1 MNDPVWV
8 AGLTRARAAQKYE
21 LESIHVLAPLRDKD
35 GVAPLV
41 LQTSTGFL
49 RSPTFMEAALELCL
63 RHLHKVDAPKPKDCY
78 MTLQAL
84 LADRAKAA
92 LQLPGRYIPMADGT
106 VIDAAPAWQKDAT
119 PTVPLENGSTGS
131 PRQPESMEC
140 LPESPRTP
148 GNAEM
153 SLESPRLSDDAARLL
168 ELPQLPDC
176 TFGLLP
182 GAGSSES
189 PRLPNDAGDP
199 LETPHS
205 AGGASAGTAAS
216 LSKRARRR
224 AFLKARKR
232 HKRHA

>member
-1 MNDPVWV
+1 MSVARLNDPVWL
-8 AGLTRARAAQKYE
+8 AGLSRARATQKCE
-21 LESIHVLAPLRDKD
+21 FECIHVLAPLRDKN
-35 GVAPLV
+35 GVAPVV

-92 LQLPGRYIPMADGT
+92 LRLPGRYIPTADGT
-106 VIDAAPAWQKDAT
+106 VIDAAPATPTALDAT
-119 PTVPLENGSTGS
+119 AGSS
-131 PRQPESMEC
+131 E
-140 LPESPRTP
+140 LPRTP
-148 GNAEM
+148 GNTETP
-153 SLESPRLSDDAARLL
+153 LESPRLSDDAARLL
-168 ELPQLPDC
+168 ELPQLPDY

-199 LETPHS
+199 LETSYS
-205 AGGASAGTAAS
+205 APEALAGTAAS

-232 HKRHA
+232 YKGQA

>member
-1 MNDPVWV
+1 MAARMNDPVWV

-35 GVAPLV
+35 GVAPVV

-106 VIDAAPAWQKDAT
+106 VIDATPAWHNKDEAT
-119 PTVPLENGSTGS
+119 SPTAPLETTEGSMES

-140 LPESPRTP
+140 LLDSPRTP
-148 GNAEM
+148 
-153 SLESPRLSDDAARLL
+153 
-168 ELPQLPDC
+168 
-176 TFGLLP
+176 
-182 GAGSSES
+182 
-189 PRLPNDAGDP
+189 
-199 LETPHS
+199 
-205 AGGASAGTAAS
+205 
-216 LSKRARRR
+216 
-224 AFLKARKR
+224 
-232 HKRHA
+232 

>member
-1 MNDPVWV
+1 MSIARMNDPVWV

-35 GVAPLV
+35 GVAPVV
-41 LQTSTGFL
+41 LQTSTGYL
-49 RSPTFMEAALELCL
+49 RSPTFMEPALELCL

-92 LQLPGRYIPMADGT
+92 LRLPGRYIPTADGT
-106 VIDAAPAWQKDAT
+106 VIDAAPATALDAT
-119 PTVPLENGSTGS
+119 AGSS
-131 PRQPESMEC
+131 E
-140 LPESPRTP
+140 LPRTP
-148 GNAEM
+148 GNTET

-168 ELPQLPDC
+168 ELPQLPDY

-199 LETPHS
+199 LETSYS
-205 AGGASAGTAAS
+205 APEALAGTAAS

-232 HKRHA
+232 HKGQA